1 MNRRRA
7 WKYNLIQKNIKD
19 YIVPIIWG
27 VLVLILILS
36 FFFSWWDNKNPSN
49 IENQVWLSVTLDN
62 ENSDALV
69 IYPWDYRNQIEWS
82 ISLYR
87 WERLLV
93 REWSV
98 SISWENNLNFKLNKL
113 WELRYLEN
121 GNFSL
126 SSWDVWINT
135 IQPINIDMTF
145 AKLKIW
151 DDTNISLSQNEVGS
165 TIYLISWFVEVSNLS
180 WRTTVLTWWQ
190 RLTVSRS
197 DASSGNID
205 LSLWKQNLD
214 EFFLRSDW
222 FILNRWEAFLNK
234 AKIDLEETDSS
245 EKEDSISIN
254 QWNINSNSLISFT
267 NLVDESNV
275 SSWTI
280 NISWSYF
287 DEEVSK
293 ITLNWKSAVINKSEK
308 TFRFE
313 WVDTSKRENDLIFKV
328 YDDSNSIL
336 SKFVYSV
343 FYSAGSTWAS
353 TSWSSSSGSWFNVT
367 TFDIDWSKFK
377 FTSPTTSNTYT
388 TTDTFVT
395 IRGEVSAE
403 NVTRV
408 TVNWFQLSSF
418 NWKTW
423 RYHADQS
430 YNNLS
435 EWTNIYEVKYYSWTT
450 LVYTNYFTIIK
461 RLAWD
466 DRTAGIIS
474 NEVWLN

>member
-1 MNRRRA
+1 MNRRRP

-19 YIVPIIWG
+19 YIVPIIWWI
-27 VLVLILILS
+27 LVLILILS
-36 FFFSWWDNKNPSN
+36 FFFSWWDKKTPTN
-49 IENQVWLSVTLDN
+49 IENQIWLNVTLDG

-69 IYPWDYRNQIEWS
+69 IYPWDYRNQIES
-82 ISLYR
+82 NISLYR
-87 WERLLV
+87 WERVLV
-93 REWSV
+93 REGTV
-98 SISWENNLNFKLNKL
+98 SISWENNLSFKLNKL

-135 IQPINIDMTF
+135 ISPINIDMTF

-197 DASSGNID
+197 DASNNNID

-222 FILNRWEAFLNK
+222 FILNRWETFLNK
-234 AKIDLEETDSS
+234 NNKTTEDEDIEEENGT
-245 EKEDSISIN
+245 
-254 QWNINSNSLISFT
+254 WNLSTLNVNSNSLISFT
-267 NLVDESNV
+267 NLIDESNV

-280 NISWSYF
+280 NISWSYI

-293 ITLNWKSAVINKSEK
+293 ITLNWKNAVINKSEK

-313 WVDTSKRENDLIFKV
+313 WVDTSKRENDLVFKV

-343 FYSAGSTWAS
+343 FYSAGSTWVP

-367 TFDIDWSKFK
+367 TFDIDGSKFK
-377 FTSPTTSNTYT
+377 FTSPTTTNTYT
-388 TTDTFVT
+388 TSETFVT
-395 IRGEVSAE
+395 IRWEVTAE
-403 NVTRV
+403 DITRV

-435 EWTNIYEVKYYSWTT
+435 EWTNIYEINYYSGTN

-461 RLAWD
+461 RSSWD
-466 DRTAGIIS
+466 DRTAWIIS
-474 NEVWLN
+474 NEAWLN